1 MLNLKTWNRRQ
12 MLLAPLL
19 VFTLGIASCGGGN
32 TGGNAG
38 GGGAPPASGSRV
50 SMTGA
55 GASFPAPLYQ
65 RWFSEYN
72 RNVNSNV
79 QISYQSVG
87 SGAGIEQFTQGTVD
101 FGASD
106 IAMSDEQIAAVSR
119 GVVLLPMAA
128 GSIVFAYNIPE
139 IPELKLS
146 RQTYVDI
153 FLGKIT
159 KWNDPAIAKDNPDV
173 NLPNLDITVVVRSD
187 GSGTTSVFTQHLSAV
202 SPEWEQ
208 KVGSGTAVEFPVG
221 IASRGNEGVTASVS
235 QTVGT
240 IGYIEYGFAK
250 KLGLSMATIENKAG
264 NFVAANSETASAA
277 LAAVELPENLRAFIF
292 DPEGEN
298 SYPIVT
304 YTWMLAYKTGTD
316 PAKRDA
322 FEGVI
327 LWALDNGQ
335 TIADEL
341 GYIPLPP
348 EVITRIK
355 AALETIE

>member
-1 MLNLKTWNRRQ
+1 MLNFKSWNKGQ

-19 VFTLGIASCGGGN
+19 IFTLGIGSCGNNPQSN
-32 TGGNAG
+32 TE
-38 GGGAPPASGSRV
+38 GGGAPQASGSRV
-50 SMTGA
+50 SITGA
-55 GASFPAPLYQ
+55 GATFPAPLYQ
-65 RWFSEYN
+65 RWFFEYN
-72 RNVNSNV
+72 RDVNPNV

-106 IAMSDEQIAAVSR
+106 IAMSDEQIAKVSR

-128 GSIVFAYNIPE
+128 GSIVFAYNLPDV
-139 IPELKLS
+139 PELKLS
-146 RQTYVDI
+146 RKNYVDI
-153 FLGKIT
+153 MLGNIT
-159 KWNDPAIAKDNPDV
+159 KWNDPALAADNPGV
-173 NLPNLDITVVVRSD
+173 NLPDQNITVVVRSD
-187 GSGTTSVFTQHLSAV
+187 GSGTTSVFTQHLGEIS
-202 SPEWEQ
+202 SEWKE

-221 IASRGNEGVTASVS
+221 IASRGNEGVTATLS
-235 QTVGT
+235 QTQGS
-240 IGYIEYGFAK
+240 IGYIEYGFAR
-250 KLGLSMATIENKAG
+250 KLGISMATIENQAG
-264 NFVAANSETASAA
+264 NFVSPNSETTSAA

-304 YTWMLAYKTGTD
+304 YTWILAYKTGTD

-322 FEGVI
+322 FKGVM

-335 TIADEL
+335 TIADDL

-355 AALETIE
+355 DAMETIE